1 MMPVSE
7 KDIELLIK
15 MENVIGM
22 NERKIFGRK
31 KNKIVKFGDT
41 KIGFDDFISY
51 MNFVEKV
58 ITSYNKAK
66 KMYEYEEV

>member
-1 MMPVSE
+1 MLVSE
-7 KDIELLIK
+7 QDIELLIK

-22 NERKIFGRK
+22 NERKIFGRR

-41 KIGFDDFISY
+41 KITFDDFISY

-58 ITSYNKAK
+58 ITNYHKAK
-66 KMYEYEEV
+66 KMYEEV